1 MKETILAAAL
11 LFTPATST
19 TKQYVV
25 DTANPVV
32 LSITTKQG
40 NTMLLGCHPL
50 ITEENN

>member
-11 LFTPATST
+11 LFTPAVPAPQ
-19 TKQYVV
+19 QYAV
-25 DTANPVV
+25 DTTNPVV
-32 LSITTKQG
+32 ITITTKQG